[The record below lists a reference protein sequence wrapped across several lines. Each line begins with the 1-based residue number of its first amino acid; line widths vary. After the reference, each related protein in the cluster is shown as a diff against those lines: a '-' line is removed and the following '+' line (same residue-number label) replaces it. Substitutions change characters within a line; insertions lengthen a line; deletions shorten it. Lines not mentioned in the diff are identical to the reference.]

1 MIYTCFDMIR
11 DCRAD
16 RAEGW
21 SYFVTNYVPAARA
34 LLEHYGGAALLDRVL
49 VALRR
54 PESSLFASLDP
65 APERSFLAELRQH
78 VMAELDTPPP
88 AIPLDLETVAAA
100 YEPLTVTEKQAAWL
114 ETMRYSPADSAAMLR
129 MAPET
134 VGKIRERAAELLRS
148 KVDAWNRNL
157 LAANGLALGRAAA
170 AAAGKDCLP
179 ARGFLDVLDGRAT
192 WRDREAMER
201 HVNRCWHCIDH
212 FCRVA
217 EVNEL
222 RRRSQPLADAEAE
235 PFRKLLGVPEAKR
248 SAWKRWMG

>member
-21 SYFVTNYVPAARA
+21 SYFVANYVPAARA
-34 LLEHYGGAALLDRVL
+34 LLEHYGGAALLERVL

-65 APERSFLAELRQH
+65 SPERSFLAELRQH
-78 VMAELDTPPP
+78 VLAELDAPPP
-88 AIPLDLETVAAA
+88 AITLELEAVAAA
-100 YEPLTVTEKQAAWL
+100 LEPLTVTEKQAAWL
-114 ETMRYSPADSAAMLR
+114 ETMRYSHADSAAMLR

-134 VGKIRERAAELLRS
+134 VGKVRDRAAELLRG
-148 KVDAWNRNL
+148 KVDAWNRDL

-179 ARGFLDVLDGRAT
+179 ARAFLDVLDGRAT
-192 WRDREAMER
+192 WRDREEMER

-248 SAWKRWMG
+248 SAWKRWLG